1 MEATGNCIAKTP
13 AAHHSQYH
21 NITVHVA
28 YPLEQRRRPPA
39 SVAIGYSV
47 FTARA
52 REAGSPDL
60 SRSGLKAAGER

>member
-1 MEATGNCIAKTP
+1 MEVTGNCIAKIRLP
-13 AAHHSQYH
+13 RHSQYH

-28 YPLEQRRRPPA
+28 YPLGQRSRPPA

-60 SRSGLKAAGER
+60 SRSGLKPAGER